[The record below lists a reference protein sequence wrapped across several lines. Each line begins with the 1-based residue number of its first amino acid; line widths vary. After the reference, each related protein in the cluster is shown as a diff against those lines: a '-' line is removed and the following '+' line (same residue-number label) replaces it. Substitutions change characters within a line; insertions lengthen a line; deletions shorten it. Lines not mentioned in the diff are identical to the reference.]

1 MCHDT
6 TKEVYAMDKSLI
18 YEIGEAILLEVCGI
32 ANIIYPKG
40 PEIPDSL
47 IVESDDGQ
55 RFSLELKTV

>member
-1 MCHDT
+1 
-6 TKEVYAMDKSLI
+6 MDKSLI